1 MFWNADEDLALKLMA
16 ASRGLSDVKDSAV
29 LSEEKRWGEKN
40 GDINSQS
47 CFSLGRILLIM

>member
-1 MFWNADEDLALKLMA
+1 MA